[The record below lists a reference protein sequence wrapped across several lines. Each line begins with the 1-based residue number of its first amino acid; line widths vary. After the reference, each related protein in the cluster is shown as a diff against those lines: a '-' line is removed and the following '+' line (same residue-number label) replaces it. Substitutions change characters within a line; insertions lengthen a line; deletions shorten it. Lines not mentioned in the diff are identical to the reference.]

1 MNLKPTYERPI
12 IHDRWEAVYRS
23 NPLQDQLNATLMDRV
38 LACVKPEPG
47 ALFLD
52 AGCGVGYH
60 SLAIARRGFRV
71 VGVDISSN
79 VLRQAGDNLQRCG
92 YGDRVHFRCESLEN
106 LPFADGHFD
115 VVHCRGV
122 LMHVPQWEA
131 ALAQLCRVLK
141 PGGKIVLMESNSTA
155 VETQLVRL
163 LRHVRQNRSRMV
175 QTPGGIEFWAEE
187 EGHPV
192 VTRIAHVPYLLGQL
206 ERWGVRPIKRFAT
219 EFFDINRF
227 APGLRR
233 DLVIRFNHLWFAL
246 RLPSALSIGNGIIGR
261 KAGALP

>member
-1 MNLKPTYERPI
+1 MNLKPTYERPV

-23 NPLQDQLNATLMDRV
+23 NPLQDRLNAALMDRV
-38 LACVKPEPG
+38 LACARPAPD

-60 SLAIARRGFRV
+60 SLAIARRGYRV
-71 VGVDISSN
+71 VGVDISSS
-79 VLRQAGDNLQRCG
+79 VLKQAADNLDRCG
-92 YGDRVHFRCESLEN
+92 LGDRVTFRCESLEA
-106 LPFADGHFD
+106 LPFPDGYFD

-131 ALAQLCRVLK
+131 ALGQLCRVLK
-141 PGGKIVLMESNSTA
+141 PGGKIVLMESNSDA
-155 VETQLVRL
+155 VEAHLVRL
-163 LRHVRQNRSRMV
+163 LRRVRHNRSRMV

-187 EGHPV
+187 DGHPV

-206 ERWGVRPIKRFAT
+206 GRHGVRPVKRFAT

-233 DLVIRFNHLWFAL
+233 DLVIRFNRLWLAL
-246 RLPSALSIGNGIIGR
+246 RLPPALSVGNGIIGH
-261 KAGALP
+261 KE